1 MTSQCVNES
10 MIFCRFNNYKNTNK
24 SKRLFIDKYS
34 ISEDNYRL
42 IFMTNNDV
50 LQKDEEYF
58 LYSQYDYNSEY
69 QLKYLVEN
77 FLLRGITESYD
88 LKASCHEKIKEDKEL
103 SKLNSFLLSL
113 CHLIN

>member
-1 MTSQCVNES
+1 
-10 MIFCRFNNYKNTNK
+10 MIKNFVRLEISSTLYFVIQYFIYLINLNRLGISAIPNN
-24 SKRLFIDKYS
+24 
-34 ISEDNYRL
+34 L
-42 IFMTNNDV
+42 I
-50 LQKDEEYF
+50 
-58 LYSQYDYNSEY
+58 
-69 QLKYLVEN
+69 EN